1 MQDRII
7 GILAEVKQDTTLK
20 DRVTGSS
27 HLVEDVNLDSLQMIE
42 LILKVQE
49 EFSVVVDFDSFKVD
63 HLSSLDRFTQYIAS
77 LPTA

>member
-7 GILAEVKQDTTLK
+7 RILAEVKQDATLNG
-20 DRVTGSS
+20 RVTGSS
-27 HLVEDVNLDSLQMIE
+27 HLVDDVNLDSLQMID
-42 LILKVQE
+42 LILKVQD

-77 LPTA
+77 LPKA